1 MKFKTVDLC
10 LKGLTCLIVQRS
22 FGNILLAFPTGKTLF
37 WKDLLI
43 NYAQGGADITTFI
56 VSLHD
61 FVGMLVCPV
70 FLKLRSKIML
80 DISSLAVG
88 VM

>member
-1 MKFKTVDLC
+1 MYKEVLAIF
-10 LKGLTCLIVQRS
+10 
-22 FGNILLAFPTGKTLF
+22 LLAFPTGKMLF

-43 NYAQGGADITTFI
+43 NYAQGGGDITTFI

-61 FVGMLVCPV
+61 FVGMVAGPV

-80 DISSLAVG
+80 DISSSVVG